1 MSISDSKA
9 NFERIGIVGPGA
21 IGLMHAIH
29 MAQSG
34 LPVTLL
40 DHRKSRARRLSG
52 GIALQKPATEG
63 QAEVVRLQ
71 VPCRASHL
79 VKEPFN
85 LLIFTVKSQSTLKA
99 VEGAKHLIT
108 PETVLVSLQNGLG
121 NVETLQQHQQ
131 PELVLA
137 AVTTSGAT
145 LHDEHTVVERGF
157 GTITVGSPAG
167 NMPLAEQVAALFA
180 GAQLPAEAVED
191 IWPVVWRKLAVNCA
205 VNPLTALLDVEN
217 GLLLDAPVRH
227 LMGEVAL
234 EVGEVAKAVG
244 IDIEPKALP
253 RAVEEVCKLTGHN
266 ISSML
271 QDVRAGLNTEVDQL
285 NGAVARAAEKVGMKA
300 PLNMAL
306 AALVKAQL
314 WRRERGEQER
324 RRQVEERREQRR
336 QKREPS
342 SLENA
347 S

>member
-9 NFERIGIVGPGA
+9 GFERIGIVGPGA
-21 IGLMHAIH
+21 IGLMHAIN

-34 LPVTLL
+34 LSVTLL

-63 QAEVVRLQ
+63 QTEIVRLQ

-79 VKEPFN
+79 VKEPFD

-121 NVETLQQHQQ
+121 NVEILQQQQ
-131 PELVLA
+131 RPELVLA

-145 LHDEHTVVERGF
+145 LLDEHTVIERGL
-157 GTITVGSPAG
+157 GTITIGSPAG
-167 NMPLAEQVAALFA
+167 NESLAEQLAGLFS
-180 GAQLPAEAVED
+180 GAQLPAEAVAD
-191 IWPVVWRKLAVNCA
+191 IWPVIWRKLAVNCA
-205 VNPLTALLDVEN
+205 VNPLTALLDVAN
-217 GLLLDAPVRH
+217 GLLLDAPTRH

-234 EVGEVAKAVG
+234 EVGEVAKAIG
-244 IDIEPKALP
+244 IDIEPKSLP
-253 RAVEEVCKLTGHN
+253 RAVEEVCRLTEHN

-271 QDVRAGLNTEVDQL
+271 QDLREGVNTEVDQL

-314 WRRERGEQER
+314 WRREWGEQER
-324 RRQVEERREQRR
+324 RRQVGERREQRK

-342 SLENA
+342 SQENA